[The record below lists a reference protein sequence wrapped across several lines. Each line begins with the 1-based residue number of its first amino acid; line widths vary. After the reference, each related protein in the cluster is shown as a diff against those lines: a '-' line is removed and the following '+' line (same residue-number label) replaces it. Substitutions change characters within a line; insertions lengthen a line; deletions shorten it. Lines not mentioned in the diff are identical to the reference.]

1 MKTATRINDEV
12 IDTAREEN
20 ETLVKRIA
28 RAESIFADLSGNA
41 KGYDTITLSYYGD
54 YVVCDDGQDR
64 WLAPT
69 EEYQSAIDTVLNR
82 CLGKGRYMGDE
93 DSEDRKAAYDDLCSD
108 CPALYSNIGSGS
120 YNSKKSE
127 LLDLLAETLDED
139 TVAEVAERLHI
150 EIE

>member
-1 MKTATRINDEV
+1 MRKINDQV
-12 IDTAREEN
+12 IDRARREN
-20 ETLVKRIA
+20 ETLVERIA

-41 KGYDTITLSYYGD
+41 DGITLSYYGD

-69 EEYQSAIDTVLNR
+69 EDYQSAVDTVLSR
-82 CLGKGRYMGDE
+82 CLDKGCYLSDE

-108 CPALYSNIGSGS
+108 CPALYSNLGAGS
-120 YNSKKSE
+120 YNVKKSE
-127 LLDLLAETLDED
+127 LFDLLAETIDED

-150 EIE
+150 EAE